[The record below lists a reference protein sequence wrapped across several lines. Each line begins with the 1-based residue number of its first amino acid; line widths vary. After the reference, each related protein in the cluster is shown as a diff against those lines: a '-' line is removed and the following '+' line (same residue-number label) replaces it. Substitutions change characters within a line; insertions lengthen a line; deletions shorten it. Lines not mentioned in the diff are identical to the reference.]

1 MADLSINFAGIK
13 SPNPFWLASGPPSNT
28 GIQVMRAFESG
39 WGGAV
44 WKTIGAKGYNV
55 CNRFGA
61 FNYNRRRLV
70 GMSNVEVISD
80 RELSINLKEIEET
93 KKRFPDNALIASLMA
108 GTREEWLQLISDV
121 QNAGV
126 DGIELNFSC
135 PHGMCEKG
143 MGSAV
148 GQEPRLIEIIT
159 EWVKEGANVPVI
171 VKLTPNITDI
181 NDEAIAA
188 KKRGANAISLINT
201 IQSITGVDIDRFI
214 PYPTIYDR
222 GSNGGYSGPAIKP
235 IALNMV
241 KSCAKNPDLNL
252 PISGIG
258 GIETWRDAV
267 EFILLGAGSVQ
278 VCTAVMHYG
287 FGIIKQMLSGLENY
301 MNEKGFST
309 VSECVGL
316 ALPNVTS
323 WEGLNF
329 NYRVR
334 AKIDSS
340 KCTGCHACY
349 TSCNDDGHQAIE
361 LISDGAKNKPSI
373 LDEKCCGCGLCTLVC
388 PVDECIT
395 LESVN

>member
-1 MADLSINFAGIK
+1 
-13 SPNPFWLASGPPSNT
+13 
-28 GIQVMRAFESG
+28 
-39 WGGAV
+39 
-44 WKTIGAKGYNV
+44 
-55 CNRFGA
+55 
-61 FNYNRRRLV
+61 
-70 GMSNVEVISD
+70 MSNVEVISD
-80 RELSINLKEIEET
+80 RELSINLKEIEQT
-93 KKRFPDNALIASLMA
+93 KKRFPANALIASLMA
-108 GTREEWLQLISDV
+108 ETHDDWVQLVTDV

-159 EWVKEGANVPVI
+159 EWVKEGAKVPVI

-188 KKRGANAISLINT
+188 KKGGANAISLINT

-214 PYPTIYDR
+214 PYPTIYNR
-222 GSNGGYSGPAIKP
+222 GSNGGYSGPAVKP

-258 GIETWRDAV
+258 GIENWRDAV
-267 EFILLGAGSVQ
+267 EFILLGAASVQ

-301 MNEKGFST
+301 MNEKGFSS
-309 VSECVGL
+309 VSEFVGL

-329 NYRVR
+329 DYRVR

-340 KCTGCHACY
+340 KCTGCHTCY
-349 TSCNDDGHQAIE
+349 TSCKDGGYQAIE
-361 LISDGAKNKPSI
+361 LVSDNAKSKPVI
-373 LDEKCCGCGLCTLVC
+373 IDEKCCGCGLCTLVC
-388 PVDECIT
+388 PSASGVIMVST
-395 LESVN
+395 VIPG